1 MTEPWMAY
9 LAVFVLVTV
18 AAYQGQAGLST
29 YLGQRRRTADRMR
42 GLAGGEA
49 ATQAIELRRSLR
61 GGNGPMARW
70 LARLVVQSGTTRSP
84 ATLCTTAVALGF
96 ALFMVL
102 PGAAHWSLRLLLG
115 LSLGG
120 LAVVVFLRLM
130 RRRRIARFGESL
142 PEILDIIT
150 RSLRA
155 GHPLPVSLALVARE
169 TMAPAGPEFALLVD
183 EISYGRSVPE
193 ALERLYQRVGYPE
206 LRFVVAAVSI
216 GQQTGGNLGE
226 ILSRLSR
233 TLRER
238 QRLVRKVRALS
249 AEGRFS
255 GIALSALP
263 VALFALI
270 NLVSPAYY
278 AEFWASPVA
287 GQILAVSMALMVAG
301 NVVILRLVNLKV

>member
-1 MTEPWMAY
+1 MSDPWLVS
-9 LAVFVLVTV
+9 LAVFVLATA
-18 AAYQGQAGLST
+18 AAYLGQAGLAT
-29 YLGQRRRTADRMR
+29 LLGQRRRSADRLR
-42 GLAGGEA
+42 TLTGEEAGA
-49 ATQAIELRRSLR
+49 PAIELRRSLK
-61 GGNGPMARW
+61 GGRSPVSRW
-70 LARLVVQSGTTRSP
+70 LARLVVQSGTARSP
-84 ATLCTTAVALGF
+84 VALCAMAAGL
-96 ALFMVL
+96 ALLLYLVL
-102 PGAAHWSLRLLLG
+102 PGAAHASLRALLAMI
-115 LSLGG
+115 LGG
-120 LAVVVFLRLM
+120 LGIVAWLRIL
-130 RRRRIARFGESL
+130 RRRRIARFGDSL

-169 TMAPAGPEFALLVD
+169 TPAPAGPEFALLVD

-226 ILSRLSR
+226 ILGRLSR

-255 GIALSALP
+255 GVALSILP
-263 VALFALI
+263 VALFLLI

-278 AEFWASPVA
+278 AEFWTSPAA
-287 GQILAVSMALMVAG
+287 GKILAVSLALMVAG

>member
-1 MTEPWMAY
+1 MSDPWLIS
-9 LAVFVLVTV
+9 LAVFVLAT
-18 AAYQGQAGLST
+18 AATYLGQAGLAT
-29 YLGQRRRTADRMR
+29 LLGQRRRSADRLR
-42 GLAGGEA
+42 TLTGEEAGA
-49 ATQAIELRRSLR
+49 PAIELRRNLR
-61 GGNGPMARW
+61 GARSPLSRW

-84 ATLCTTAVALGF
+84 VALCAMAAGL
-96 ALFMVL
+96 ALLLYLVL
-102 PGAAHWSLRLLLG
+102 PGAAHASLRALLALI
-115 LSLGG
+115 LGG
-120 LAVVVFLRLM
+120 LGIVAWLRIL
-130 RRRRIARFGESL
+130 RRRRIAQFGESL

-155 GHPLPVSLALVARE
+155 GHPLPVSLSLVARE
-169 TMAPAGPEFALLVD
+169 TPAPAGPEFALLVD

-206 LRFVVAAVSI
+206 LRFVVAAVSV

-226 ILSRLSR
+226 ILGRLSR

-255 GIALSALP
+255 GVALSILP
-263 VALFALI
+263 VALFLLI

-278 AEFWASPVA
+278 AEFWTSPAA
-287 GQILAVSMALMVAG
+287 GKILAVSLALLVAG